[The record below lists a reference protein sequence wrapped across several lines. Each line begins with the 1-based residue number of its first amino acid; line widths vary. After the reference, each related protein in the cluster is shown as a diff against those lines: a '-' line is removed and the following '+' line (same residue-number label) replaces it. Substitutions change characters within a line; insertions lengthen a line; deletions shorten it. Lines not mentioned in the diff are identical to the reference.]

1 MKQQGTLA
9 LFLFCSV
16 VECGAAASATARSR
30 KALQPH
36 RGELAEA
43 DEEPMLG
50 SALLD
55 LSQSEAVE
63 RKVLLSKL
71 SKVESLTGAERQAL
85 RAQQQVL
92 IALEQEQETLESR
105 VTALETAERAVSSA
119 GLVVEKG
126 TVSNTAWQT
135 PIVRQKK
142 QAFEIVDG
150 RKDRVV
156 VPAGSVS
163 KKDANRLVIL
173 MHDTE
178 KDFWQKY
185 NKAFWEKM
193 GGIACYLVQIF
204 LVAFLYT
211 QFCKH
216 TTTIKIAEG
225 QTRTDEFQYGVFDSS
240 DILKDCQMCVCAC
253 CCPWIRWA
261 DSASAPHIQF
271 LAFLPGLFI
280 TALLA
285 SASAVTFGTS
295 LPILLLIVVL
305 SRQRIREV
313 YGLPAGTITILCGDC
328 LLWICCPC
336 CAIVQEA
343 RQVEYVEVPMLE
355 YGP

>member
-1 MKQQGTLA
+1 MKRQGTLA
-9 LFLFCSV
+9 LSLFFAV
-16 VECGAAASATARSR
+16 VGIAASATARSR
-30 KALQPH
+30 KALQPPS
-36 RGELAEA
+36 GELVEA
-43 DEEPMLG
+43 DEEPLPG
-50 SALLD
+50 SAFLD
-55 LSQSEAVE
+55 LSQSEALE
-63 RKVLLSKL
+63 KKVLLSKL
-71 SKVESLTGAERQAL
+71 SKVEALTEAERKAL

-92 IALEQEQETLESR
+92 IALEQEQETLQSK
-105 VTALETAERAVSSA
+105 VTALEAAERISSE

-126 TVSNTAWQT
+126 TVSNSALQKR
-135 PIVRQKK
+135 IVRQKR
-142 QAFEIVDG
+142 QVFEVVG
-150 RKDRVV
+150 SRKSQVV
-156 VPAGSVS
+156 AAVGNAP
-163 KKDANRLVIL
+163 KKDDNSFVIL

-178 KDFWQKY
+178 RNFWQKY

-193 GGIACYLVQIF
+193 VGIACYLVQVF
-204 LVAFLYT
+204 VVAFLYM

-216 TTTIKIAEG
+216 TTIPKLAEG
-225 QTRTDEFQYGVFDSS
+225 QTRTDEFQYGAFDSS

-261 DSASAPHIQF
+261 DSASAQHIQF

-285 SASAVTFGTS
+285 SASSVTFGTS

-313 YGLPAGTITILCGDC
+313 YGLPAGTCTILCGDC
-328 LLWICCPC
+328 LLWVCCPC

-343 RQVEYVEVPMLE
+343 RQVEYVEVPLQE